1 MTLGVAEPRDAPN
14 NSMRLRKECPASPG
28 GNLTRWRVNLGA
40 GSGAC
45 RAGAASSWQPAAT
58 AHPAR
63 VQHNEIIAT
72 AGARG
77 AREATARKIR
87 GGICAARSAG
97 SLPQH
102 RGCTARRA
110 GLPPRHVRDG
120 HRAQPLPLRGARR
133 CAAARARVAAIP
145 ARRACRIA
153 LLGCAAS
160 SRKLPRARRCTA
172 PRGRRCMPGAPPPLP
187 SAPTSAAPF

>member
-14 NSMRLRKECPASPG
+14 NSMRLREECPASPG

-45 RAGAASSWQPAAT
+45 RAGAASNWQPAAT

-63 VQHNEIIAT
+63 VQHNESIAT
-72 AGARG
+72 AGARE
-77 AREATARKIR
+77 AREAPARKIR

-133 CAAARARVAAIP
+133 CAAAPRSRCCNPGAPRVPHRAFRLCCKQPQPAARP
-145 ARRACRIA
+145 QVHSASRAQMH
-153 LLGCAAS
+153 
-160 SRKLPRARRCTA
+160 ARRCT
-172 PRGRRCMPGAPPPLP
+172 
-187 SAPTSAAPF
+187 PTTIAVVY